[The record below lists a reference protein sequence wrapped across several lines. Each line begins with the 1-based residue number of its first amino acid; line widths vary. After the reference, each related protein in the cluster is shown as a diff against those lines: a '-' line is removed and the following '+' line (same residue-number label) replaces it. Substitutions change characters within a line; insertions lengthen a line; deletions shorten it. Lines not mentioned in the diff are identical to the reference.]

1 MKKKNKWTFELGK
14 SFHEASYYRIMKL
27 SDFECGIKI
36 PYTGRTKNDIAFAV
50 DWIYIVNIVSAV
62 AQCEPLW
69 RALVMDRLAESQVAK
84 LAADLRASD
93 FRAITMYR
101 LLFDCF
107 RTDPFANYPFGLEVK
122 AQVVH
127 EKTMEMLEK

>member
-1 MKKKNKWTFELGK
+1 MKKKNKWIFELGK
-14 SFHEASYYRIMKL
+14 GFHEASYYRIMQF
-27 SDFECGIKI
+27 SNFEYGIRI
-36 PYTGRTKNDIAFAV
+36 PYTGRTKNDIAFVA

-69 RALVMDRLAESQVAK
+69 KALVMDFIAQSQVAK

-93 FRAITMYR
+93 FSPVTVYR

-107 RTDPFANYPFGLEVK
+107 GTDPFANYPFSLEVK
-122 AQVVH
+122 IQFLH
-127 EKTMEMLEK
+127 ERTKSLEDK

>member
-14 SFHEASYYRIMKL
+14 AFHEASYYRIMRL
-27 SDFECGIKI
+27 SDFEYGIKI
-36 PYTGRTKNDIAFAV
+36 PYIGRAQDDIAFTA

-69 RALVMDRLAESQVAK
+69 RALVMDRLAQSQVAK
-84 LAADLRASD
+84 LAADLRASN
-93 FRAITMYR
+93 FSPIAVYR

-107 RTDPFANYPFGLEVK
+107 GIDPFANYPFSLEVK
-122 AQVVH
+122 IQFLH
-127 EKTMEMLEK
+127 EKTESLTNE

>member
-27 SDFECGIKI
+27 SDFEYGIKI
-36 PYTGRTKNDIAFAV
+36 PYTGRTKNDIAFAA

-69 RALVMDRLAESQVAK
+69 RALVMDRLAQSQVAK
-84 LAADLRASD
+84 LATDLRASD

>member
-1 MKKKNKWTFELGK
+1 MKKKNKWIFELGK

-27 SDFECGIKI
+27 SDFEYGIKI
-36 PYTGRTKNDIAFAV
+36 PYTGRTKNDIAFAA

-62 AQCEPLW
+62 AQYEPLW
-69 RALVMDRLAESQVAK
+69 RALVMDRLAQSQVAR

-93 FRAITMYR
+93 FSPITVYR

-107 RTDPFANYPFGLEVK
+107 GTDPFANYPFSLEVK
-122 AQVVH
+122 GQVLH
-127 EKTMEMLEK
+127 EKTMEQQ

>member
-1 MKKKNKWTFELGK
+1 MKKKNKWIFELGK
-14 SFHEASYYRIMKL
+14 CFLEASYYRFMKL
-27 SDFECGIKI
+27 SDFEYGIRI
-36 PYTGRTKNDIAFAV
+36 PYTGSTQNDIAFAA

-69 RALVMDRLAESQVAK
+69 RALVMDRLAQSQVAK

-93 FRAITMYR
+93 FSPITVYR

-107 RTDPFANYPFGLEVK
+107 GTDPFANYPFSLEVK
-122 AQVVH
+122 AQVLY
-127 EKTMEMLEK
+127 EKTMAQQ